1 MVPLKHTKR
10 PQEEYVLV
18 RNDLYLVD
26 VEVAVEVV
34 EEDLGRR
41 AGGREVAVGEEAGGE
56 VVEAGDEGL
65 DGERHGG
72 VGDERV
78 VLGGDAERGAGEV
91 RAAADGDAGLGVQ
104 PRQPPDLL
112 REPLPRRPRVLG
124 RHPRPLERVVQHHP
138 RRPPSAAAVAGR
150 VPARAGPEGGGR
162 RGGGAPPPPSPPPV
176 PRRHGG
182 GRAGGRDP
190 DRRAAHGSGGSVGE
204 QPRGEGGGELRGAVR
219 RRHDAN
225 ISNCTRFLF
234 SFSYLFF
241 FSLFFLFLKGFFF
254 GNSSRRS
261 DYRDESFYSA
271 WRYPKY
277 LPCY

>member
-104 PRQPPDLL
+104 PRQPPTCFAN
-112 REPLPRRPRVLG
+112 PPRRPRVLG
-124 RHPRPLERVVQHHP
+124 RHPAPRASRAAPSAPAALRRRRRRTRPRP
-138 RRPPSAAAVAGR
+138 RRP
-150 VPARAGPEGGGR
+150 GR
-162 RGGGAPPPPSPPPV
+162 RRTTRGGAPRRHR
-176 PRRHGG
+176 PRRCRGG
-182 GRAGGRDP
+182 TGEGEQGEGTQTAAQLMAPVDRSGSSRAV
-190 DRRAAHGSGGSVGE
+190 RAA
-204 QPRGEGGGELRGAVR
+204 A
-219 RRHDAN
+219 
-225 ISNCTRFLF
+225 
-234 SFSYLFF
+234 SYEA
-241 FSLFFLFLKGFFF
+241 
-254 GNSSRRS
+254 R
-261 DYRDESFYSA
+261 
-271 WRYPKY
+271 
-277 LPCY
+277 

>member
-1 MVPLKHTKR
+1 M
-10 PQEEYVLV
+10 
-18 RNDLYLVD
+18 D

-112 REPLPRRPRVLG
+112 
-124 RHPRPLERVVQHHP
+124 
-138 RRPPSAAAVAGR
+138 
-150 VPARAGPEGGGR
+150 
-162 RGGGAPPPPSPPPV
+162 
-176 PRRHGG
+176 
-182 GRAGGRDP
+182 
-190 DRRAAHGSGGSVGE
+190 
-204 QPRGEGGGELRGAVR
+204 LR
-219 RRHDAN
+219 
-225 ISNCTRFLF
+225 
-234 SFSYLFF
+234 
-241 FSLFFLFLKGFFF
+241 
-254 GNSSRRS
+254 
-261 DYRDESFYSA
+261 
-271 WRYPKY
+271 
-277 LPCY
+277 